1 MKIVADA
8 GILGLEQYFSRLGE
22 LSLIPGR
29 DMHRAQL
36 QDADVLLVRSIT
48 SVNATLLKDTGIRFV
63 GTATSGT
70 DHIDLTYLREHQI
83 EFAHAA
89 GSNANAVVDYCFS
102 ALAHVEL
109 SGHHTPVADCTIGLI
124 GAGEVGS
131 RFAARLEALG
141 MRYQVYDP
149 PLEMRLRNGGIPTT
163 AFFPALSRFV
173 TLDTVL
179 RSDIVSLHVPL
190 SESGEHKT
198 RQLLDHERLQRLAPG
213 CVIINTCRGAVVDE
227 AALLEMLR
235 STDGTRCIVDVWENE
250 PTIDPELVAAVEIA
264 TPHIAGYSENAKRN
278 ATAMLYRQLCH
289 FIGSAQQLPESVSE
303 AVAVSPREPI
313 DEKSHWRLL
322 LDLLPLCEIDANCK
336 ASAKQGAIAVQFD
349 EMRVLLKS
357 RGEFRDYQLDMTGLS
372 KSQQSFLAA
381 MGIQQYQARR

>member
-22 LSLIPGR
+22 LHLVAGR
-29 DMHRAQL
+29 DMHRAQV

-48 SVNATLLKDTGIRFV
+48 SVNATLLKDTSIRFV

-102 ALAHVEL
+102 ALAHIEL
-109 SGHHTPVADCTIGLI
+109 SGHHTPVADCMIGLI

-149 PLEMRLRNGGIPTT
+149 PLETRLRQGGSPTT
-163 AFFPALSRFV
+163 AFCPSLSRFV
-173 TLDTVL
+173 TLDSVL

-198 RQLLDHERLQRLAPG
+198 RLLLDHERLQRLKPG
-213 CVIINTCRGAVVDE
+213 CVIMNTCRGAVVHE

-235 STDGTRCIVDVWENE
+235 TTDRTRSIVDVWENE
-250 PTIDPELVAAVEIA
+250 PMIDPELVAAVDIA

-278 ATAMLYRQLCH
+278 ATAMLYRQLCQ
-289 FIGSAQQLPESVSE
+289 FVGATQDLPESASE
-303 AVAVSPREPI
+303 TIAVSPRAPI
-313 DEKSHWRLL
+313 DDKSHWRLL
-322 LDLLPLCEIDANCK
+322 LELLPLRDLDANCK
-336 ASAKQGAIAVQFD
+336 ASAQQNAIATQFD

-357 RGEFRDYQLDMTGLS
+357 RREFRDYRLDMTGLS
-372 KSQQSFLAA
+372 QSQQSFLAA
-381 MGIQQYQARR
+381 MGIQRDQARR